1 MIPAHGGESN
11 TTGRVSP
18 PGSSPDNSHHAP
30 ALTALVA
37 ALVAPGT
44 PCQRVRPHIERGPGT
59 PATDGRALTAPAS
72 VARRLLEG
80 RPTVAPLRPDLVAL
94 DIDGCATPRVLEEL
108 GRMAAAHGGQR
119 AYRAASGSSMSEHH
133 AYAVPA
139 VERAAFI
146 AAVEDMRTRW
156 GLDGRDIP
164 AGRAVAL
171 DIRAGD
177 GGGVRLPW
185 SAPIKSGGQPVRPLH
200 PVHGYAV
207 GPWECL
213 DALEAA
219 LRAVGLPLEPA
230 PRPSR
235 SRART
240 ATTAADTA
248 VLDALD
254 ALEVEA
260 RDAATGAAA
269 LRRAR
274 RGITARPDGLE
285 SLEPWEREALER
297 RPTVGQRSHAALIA
311 GRVLWAH
318 GYRAW
323 ADVAPMVEHFPALVK
338 WRGRGD
344 ADAAAWWARESAR
357 WEAHTPRMSAA
368 DAATVEAWRTA
379 GRAMPPAL
387 EAALWGVLEVMG
399 QRGGITARPVA
410 VRDLVTVGGAASTRS
425 AHRRLC
431 ELVDIGVLEV
441 ARAWADGPEDEAAR
455 YTLTEPSEWG
465 KLAQE
470 YTGGAL
476 PPALE
481 PPHPVWLEVG
491 HTARRVLEHMTTGTG
506 WTLTALSTLT
516 GLDRGTVRAHVREL
530 ERVGLVTLTGRRW
543 SVAPVLDLDGA
554 GERVDAVGAHG
565 RRCALVEVERTAWR
579 AETVTELERAAR
591 ELEAARAAVRADAER
606 RRPVVVEVVEPVEVE
621 RVTAAA
627 ARAVVAG
634 DAGRGWPV
642 GGELELFGAVA
653 ATGGGGAAGGAPP
666 DWFADGGGRSRW
678 GA

>member
-18 PGSSPDNSHHAP
+18 PSSPDNSHHAP

-72 VARRLLEG
+72 VAARLLEG

-146 AAVEDMRTRW
+146 AAVEDMRGRW

-260 RDAATGAAA
+260 R
-269 LRRAR
+269 RR
-274 RGITARPDGLE
+274 
-285 SLEPWEREALER
+285 
-297 RPTVGQRSHAALIA
+297 
-311 GRVLWAH
+311 
-318 GYRAW
+318 Y
-323 ADVAPMVEHFPALVK
+323 
-338 WRGRGD
+338 
-344 ADAAAWWARESAR
+344 
-357 WEAHTPRMSAA
+357 
-368 DAATVEAWRTA
+368 
-379 GRAMPPAL
+379 
-387 EAALWGVLEVMG
+387 GV
-399 QRGGITARPVA
+399 P
-410 VRDLVTVGGAASTRS
+410 GAASRPGRT
-425 AHRRLC
+425 
-431 ELVDIGVLEV
+431 
-441 ARAWADGPEDEAAR
+441 AWSR
-455 YTLTEPSEWG
+455 WS
-465 KLAQE
+465 
-470 YTGGAL
+470 
-476 PPALE
+476 
-481 PPHPVWLEVG
+481 
-491 HTARRVLEHMTTGTG
+491 
-506 WTLTALSTLT
+506 
-516 GLDRGTVRAHVREL
+516 RGS
-530 ERVGLVTLTGRRW
+530 GRRW
-543 SVAPVLDLDGA
+543 SVGPRSAS
-554 GERVDAVGAHG
+554 AHTRPSSPG
-565 RRCALVEVERTAWR
+565 VSCGRTA
-579 AETVTELERAAR
+579 T
-591 ELEAARAAVRADAER
+591 
-606 RRPVVVEVVEPVEVE
+606 
-621 RVTAAA
+621 
-627 ARAVVAG
+627 
-634 DAGRGWPV
+634 GRGPMWPRWSS
-642 GGELELFGAVA
+642 
-653 ATGGGGAAGGAPP
+653 T
-666 DWFADGGGRSRW
+666 SRRW
-678 GA
+678 